1 MPTCCERMS
10 GRFCAGELS
19 MSCDVIMLVD
29 VPTIPLLRR
38 VKLTSIAGRAICAR
52 EAEIDATSATTAPA
66 SLAICPSPMT
76 HVLRLRSACV
86 RTLRVK
92 TKPVAKDANEA
103 DGVPPALHAECRGR
117 FLSHG
122 LRTGIAVTAAKDR
135 SVWTPRPPVG

>member
-1 MPTCCERMS
+1 MS

-38 VKLTSIAGRAICAR
+38 VQLTSIAGSAICAR
-52 EAEIDATSATTAPA
+52 EAEIDAASATAALA
-66 SLAICPSPMT
+66 SLAVCPSPMT

-92 TKPVAKDANEA
+92 TKPVAKKANEA
-103 DGVPPALHAECRGR
+103 CDRSLASHAECRGR
-117 FLSHG
+117 FRSHG
-122 LRTGIAVTAAKDR
+122 L
-135 SVWTPRPPVG
+135 